1 MTQLSEND
9 ALAQSIGDML
19 LGAEARV
26 GVVETT
32 AGGLISARLL
42 SIAGASRWFDR
53 GVVAYTGTSK
63 QDLVGIETE
72 VLREQGSVSVP
83 VVEELARLFRE
94 RSGLA
99 YCVAES
105 GMAGPQTGRRSA
117 KPAGTSVIAVA
128 TPEGVKGEQFLFE
141 GSRLQVMEQI
151 AEKALEMLRE
161 ALAKGDAAG

>member
-1 MTQLSEND
+1 MNQLSEND
-9 ALAQSIGDML
+9 SLARAIGDRL
-19 LGAEARV
+19 LAAEARL

-42 SIAGASRWFDR
+42 SVAGASRWYDR

-63 QDLVGIETE
+63 QDLVGIDTE
-72 VLREQGSVSVP
+72 VLRAEGSVSLGAVKAMA
-83 VVEELARLFRE
+83 EAFRE
-94 RSGLA
+94 RAGVA

-128 TPEGVKGEQFLFE
+128 SPGGVTGQEFLFE
-141 GSRLQVMEQI
+141 GSRLEVMLQI
-151 AEKALEMLRE
+151 ADRALEML
-161 ALAKGDAAG
+161 LAELPAAPG